1 MDPRDRSDA
10 IPPLN
15 SITRN
20 LMKAK
25 SLLVSALLLAIAPV
39 HATVT
44 IQWST
49 VNHAGNAPDSTGFGS
64 VAHEYNISTYEITNA
79 QYTAFLNA
87 ADPSGTNTYSLYNG
101 SMGTSPRG
109 GISFVA
115 GAEAGSKFVVKTN
128 MGDKPVNFVSWFDA
142 ARMSNWLRNGQGS
155 GSTETGSYDLLGA
168 MSGIG
173 FTRASGAIGLPT
185 ENEWYKAAY
194 YAPGGDLDG
203 YWLNATRSNTF
214 TPTLAAADL
223 FGNISNPGADVINF
237 GSGADWNSQNGN
249 LTSVGSAGPASA
261 SYFGTYDQGGNVYE
275 INDATSVNLGG
286 SRGMRGG
293 AYNDTHFAARATTRN
308 FFTSYA
314 EADNL
319 GFRLAYAV
327 PEPSSMMVLSLGIG
341 APLLRRRRS

>member
-1 MDPRDRSDA
+1 
-10 IPPLN
+10 
-15 SITRN
+15 
-20 LMKAK
+20 MKTK
-25 SLLVSALLLAIAPV
+25 SLVVSSLLVSIASV

-49 VNHAGNAPDSTGFGS
+49 VNHADNAADSTGYGS
-64 VAHEYNISTYEITNA
+64 VAYEYNISAFEITNA

-87 ADPSGTNTYSLYNG
+87 TDPSGTNTYSLYNG
-101 SMGTSPRG
+101 SMGSSPRG

-115 GAEAGSKFVVKTN
+115 GGAEGSKYVVKAN

-155 GSTETGSYDLLGA
+155 GSTETGSYELLGA

-173 FTRASGAIGLPT
+173 FTRAAGAIGLPS

-194 YAPGGDLDG
+194 YEPGGDTDG
-203 YWLNATRSNTF
+203 YWLNATRSNVF
-214 TPTLAAADL
+214 TPTLASADE
-223 FGNISNPGADVINF
+223 FGNISNPGSNVINY
-237 GSGADWNSQNGN
+237 GSGADWNTQNGN

-261 SYFGTYDQGGNVYE
+261 SFFGTYDQGGNVYE
-275 INDATSVNLGG
+275 LNDSTSGTLGG

-293 AYNDTHFAARATTRN
+293 AYNDTNFAARATSRF

-314 EADNL
+314 EADNV

-327 PEPSSMMVLSLGIG
+327 PEPSSLMVLSLGMG
-341 APLLRRRRS
+341 ATLLRRRRP